1 MKYDSVIFDMDG
13 TLLDTLGD
21 LCDAVNATLRHFGFP
36 ERTIEEVRT
45 FVGNGVSVL
54 VFSSLPEGTDEE
66 TKAAALSYYVDY
78 YGSHNMIKTCAYPG
92 VTELLERLRD
102 EGVPCAI
109 VSNKVDP
116 AVRELAEIFFP
127 GLTKTA
133 IGEKEGIRRKPAP
146 DSVFAA
152 MEIIGSKKPVYVGDS
167 EVDVA
172 TAKAAGIDGIFVTWG
187 FRGRELLREA
197 GGKVIVD
204 CAEELYEAL

>member
-13 TLLDTLGD
+13 TLLDTLED

-36 ERTIEEVRT
+36 ERTLEEVRT
-45 FVGNGVSVL
+45 FVGNGVAVL
-54 VFSSLPEGTDEE
+54 VFSSLPDGTNEE
-66 TKAAALSYYVDY
+66 TKAAALAYYKDY
-78 YGSHNMIKTCAYPG
+78 YGSHNMIKTGVYPG
-92 VTELLERLRD
+92 VTELLGKLNSM
-102 EGVPCAI
+102 GVPCAI
-109 VSNKVDP
+109 VSNKVDS

-127 GLTKTA
+127 GLVKIA

-152 MEIIGSKKPVYVGDS
+152 MDAIGSKKPVYVGDS

-187 FRGRELLREA
+187 FRGREALSRC
-197 GGKVIVD
+197 GGEVIVD
-204 CAEELYEAL
+204 SAEELFSAL